1 MLYVVKSLCFVV
13 KMFLNPTQ
21 LAFYLY
27 IVNPFYTEPTLFLVH
42 CTTTYSSI
50 QNFPYIP
57 CTLYI
62 FIGIEPTLF
71 LVHSTTTHSL
81 IQNLPCSLYTVHI
94 LLYRTYEIYSLYT
107 VQIFLIQNLPCSLIH
122 LCTSVSQ
129 VEVLHTRT
137 CTMPKKLYTVHSV
150 HKFNYYR
157 LKLRVY

>member
-21 LAFYLY
+21 LTFYLY
-27 IVNPFYTEPTLFLVH
+27 IVNRFLYR
-42 CTTTYSSI
+42 TY
-50 QNFPYIP
+50 PVP
-57 CTLYI
+57 CTLYNHI
-62 FIGIEPTLF
+62 FFNIELSIYSLYTVHIHWYRTYPV

-157 LKLRVY
+157 LKLRDY